1 MALKVTPKMQVSRT
15 FELKFE
21 QYDTDVVFFLVIY
34 KLYITVKQ
42 YILTPIFITL
52 FQIFYRKDT
61 CSKQCK
67 KFNLYVACLVFIF
80 LTLNKY
86 CSKYC
91 SIIYNKIFVLR
102 QKQLSKN
109 KTYSLCYR
117 LFQFPIWVLKCDSF
131 VLLINVGLNYLLCL
145 ILQYKNVPSGNFQ
158 FNTQA
163 R

>member
-1 MALKVTPKMQVSRT
+1 MILM
-15 FELKFE
+15 L
-21 QYDTDVVFFLVIY
+21 YFFLVIY
-34 KLYITVKQ
+34 KLYITVKRH
-42 YILTPIFITL
+42 ILTPKFITL
-52 FQIFYRKDT
+52 FPIFYQRDT

-117 LFQFPIWVLKCDSF
+117 PFQFSIWVLKCDSF

-163 R
+163 H